1 MDEERNFT
9 VQLVTASQVADVEL
23 FTAVS
28 EQNPLLAKLM
38 LDQFKLFLTN
48 EYFTSIERQ
57 SILMKF
63 LSEGQQVKL
72 VQQIREYINNSEFKQ
87 DYDTIFM
94 EWTFHH
100 SKDLIE
106 IELQKYDGVGLNLTK
121 QEQYTR
127 LHKPSKILED
137 IPEDVIKTLTSILI
151 DNATNPEDNIDE

>member
-1 MDEERNFT
+1 MDENRNFT

-23 FTAVS
+23 YHAVM

-38 LDQFKLFLTN
+38 LDQFKQFLTN
-48 EYFTSIERQ
+48 EYFTTIERQ

-63 LSEGQQVKL
+63 LGDEQTVKL
-72 VQQIREYINNSEFKQ
+72 VQEIREYINNSDFKQ

-106 IELQKYDGVGLNLTK
+106 AELQKYDGVGLNLTK
-121 QEQYTR
+121 HEQYKR
-127 LHKPSKILED
+127 LNKPKIVIED
-137 IPEDVIKTLTSILI
+137 IPEDVIQTLTSILI
-151 DNATNPEDNIDE
+151 DNVTNPEDQDE